1 MSGRTSLVTHYSG
14 GLTIKSTTWAP
25 GYPCCCSAQRAV
37 KIRDTGNQTDDWN
50 KVDCRIC
57 LSKRA
62 HLRQLDSKVKV
73 RVRAKEPDVKDEPE
87 QITKGLL
94 DALVLTPVGDP
105 GETPKFLVIEVQG
118 LPGFR
123 ASVEIA
129 AVQELRQALDVIL
142 GPLTISK

>member
-1 MSGRTSLVTHYSG
+1 MAQRTLLSHNGRSAPATSLATHYSG

-25 GYPCCCSAQRAV
+25 GYPCCCRGQRAV

-57 LSKRA
+57 LSRRA
-62 HLRQLDSKVKV
+62 HQ
-73 RVRAKEPDVKDEPE
+73 
-87 QITKGLL
+87 
-94 DALVLTPVGDP
+94 
-105 GETPKFLVIEVQG
+105 FLVIEVQG

-142 GPLTISK
+142 GPLDNH